1 MTNEVLDTAEMETLC
16 RAGGEWRKGTGSEQG
31 WRGEWDRGIT
41 YRESREE
48 RTEIMPQCCRD
59 AMLLAWRE
67 IFVFISVEMNLLA
80 YKLK

>member
-1 MTNEVLDTAEMETLC
+1 MTH
-16 RAGGEWRKGTGSEQG
+16 WRQE
-31 WRGEWDRGIT
+31 
-41 YRESREE
+41 EE